1 MRYKQQIFLLLTLL
15 MVQVANAQ
23 SLPVGSVLESFSK
36 QVYLQGKLDSTLSFT
51 HRALSVATIN
61 NNLKSKDSL
70 TDFSYLQFAKIN
82 TKLKKAELLLLPLKW
97 EQQINTHHPYGW
109 NDGAMI
115 PARGYQTL
123 VSGGI
128 YFKYGPLSVQVQ
140 PEYVYSANTDFETT
154 GIIKGGTDQPER
166 FGNKAYSRAN
176 WGQSYVQLQ
185 VSKFALKLS
194 NENIWWGPGVRN
206 ALLLSNHADGFAHL
220 SLQSVAPIKTP
231 IGAIEFQFLG
241 GKLQGSDYDF
251 SPRKE
256 WRYFSGMH
264 LTYQP
269 RWIPGLFFGLTRS
282 FQAYHTDVEV
292 SGEYFPYLT
301 PYQKINTDDG
311 DPIPRDQLT
320 SAYAK
325 WLFPKALAEVY
336 VEFGKNDNAWD
347 FRDFLGSPEH
357 ARAYLFG
364 LRKLVPL
371 KQKDTYI
378 SVQGEIT
385 QLSQTIDRI
394 LRPAGAWYYHSEIQQ
409 GLTNNGQVLGAGI
422 GSGSNLQSLDISWMK
437 GMKSLGFRV
446 ERLVNDQ
453 DHYNAAIGDYNNQSR
468 RWVDYSFAFLGRW
481 NFDKFLI
488 NSELNYIR
496 SLNYQWRNL
505 TPAGNYLPV
514 GKDQNNLHFSLG
526 INYFF

>member
-1 MRYKQQIFLLLTLL
+1 MRLRNYIALCLLLLFT
-15 MVQVANAQ
+15 QQTQAQ
-23 SLPVGSVLESFSK
+23 SLPVGSILETYIK
-36 QVYLQGKLDSTLSFT
+36 QLTLQNQLDSNRSFT
-51 HRALSVATIN
+51 HRPLALESIKQSLKTRDTLADAGYL
-61 NNLKSKDSL
+61 NLKQINTRIKNASL
-70 TDFSYLQFAKIN
+70 TM
-82 TKLKKAELLLLPLKW
+82 LPFRW
-97 EQQINTHHPYGW
+97 EQQVNTHHPYGW

-115 PARGYQTL
+115 PAKGYQTL
-123 VSGGI
+123 LSGGVHI
-128 YFKYGPLSVQVQ
+128 KYGPLSVQFQ
-140 PEYVYSANTDFETT
+140 PEYVWAANTDFETT

-166 FGNKAYSRAN
+166 FGTGNYSKAGV
-176 WGQSYVQLQ
+176 GQSYIQLQ

-220 SLQSVAPIKTP
+220 SLQSVAPLKTP
-231 IGAIEFQFLG
+231 IGSVEFQLIG
-241 GKLQGSDYDF
+241 GKLRGSDADA
-251 SPRKE
+251 SIRKE

-282 FQAYHTDVEV
+282 FQAYHSDVEA

-320 SAYAK
+320 SVYAK
-325 WLFPKALAEVY
+325 WLFPKAHAEVY

-364 LRKLVPL
+364 FRKLVPL
-371 KQKDTYI
+371 KQKESFI
-378 SVQGEIT
+378 SVQGEFT

-394 LRPAGAWYYHSEIQQ
+394 LRPAGAWYYHSQVKQ
-409 GLTNNGQVLGAGI
+409 GMTHNGQVLGAGI
-422 GSGSNLQSLDISWMK
+422 GSGSNLQSLDISWIR
-437 GMKSLGFRV
+437 GMKSLGFRL
-446 ERLVNDQ
+446 ERLVQDQ
-453 DHYNAAIGDYNNQSR
+453 DYYNAAIGDYNNQSR
-468 RWVDYSFAFLGRW
+468 RWVDYSFALLGRW
-481 NFDKFLI
+481 NWNKILI

-505 TPAGNYLPV
+505 TPAGNYLPI
-514 GKDQNNLHFSLG
+514 GKDVNNLHLKIG
-526 INYFF
+526 LNYFF

>member
-1 MRYKQQIFLLLTLL
+1 MRFRNYISLCLLLLITQR
-15 MVQVANAQ
+15 MHAQ
-23 SLPVGSVLESFSK
+23 SLPVGSILESYVK
-36 QVYLQGKLDSTLSFT
+36 QLYLQNHLDSNFSFT
-51 HRALSVATIN
+51 HRPLSAAYIQQSLNIKDTLAHADYLDFKKIKTGINKATLSI
-61 NNLKSKDSL
+61 
-70 TDFSYLQFAKIN
+70 
-82 TKLKKAELLLLPLKW
+82 LPFRW

-123 VSGGI
+123 LSGG
-128 YFKYGPLSVQVQ
+128 FHFQYGPLSVQIQ
-140 PEYVYSANTDFETT
+140 PEYVWAANSDFETT

-166 FGNKAYSRAN
+166 FGNRNYSRAN
-176 WGQSYVQLQ
+176 LGQSYIQLQ

-194 NENIWWGPGVRN
+194 NENIWWGPGQRN
-206 ALLLSNHADGFAHL
+206 ALLLSNHADGFMHL
-220 SLQSVAPIKTP
+220 ALQSIAPLKTP
-231 IGAIEFQFLG
+231 LGSIEFQLIG

-251 SPRKE
+251 SARKE

-282 FQAYHTDVEV
+282 FQAYHTDVEE

-320 SAYAK
+320 SVYAK
-325 WLFPKALAEVY
+325 WLFPEAHAEVY

-364 LRKLVPL
+364 FRKLVPL
-371 KQKDTYI
+371 KQKETFI

-394 LRPAGAWYYHSEIQQ
+394 LRPAGAWYYHGEVLQ
-409 GLTNNGQVLGAGI
+409 GMTHNGQVLGAGI
-422 GSGSNLQSLDISWMK
+422 GSGSNLQSLDISWIK
-437 GMKSLGFRV
+437 GLKSLGFRV

-453 DHYNAAIGDYNNQSR
+453 DYYHAAIGDYNNQSR
-468 RWVDYSFAFLGRW
+468 RWVDYSFALLGRW
-481 NFDKFLI
+481 NLRQLVL
-488 NSELNYIR
+488 NSEINYIR

-505 TPAGNYLPV
+505 TPAGNYLPM
-514 GKDQNNLHFSLG
+514 GKDQNNLHLRLG
-526 INYFF
+526 LNYFF